1 MRSLRRALLLL
12 LLTVLPALGL
22 ADTITRACPSM
33 GSPVAASQG
42 APCCDHDGKHG
53 PVCKLG
59 LDCKTCQAFH
69 ADASLPG
76 EVYASATRFLPAAT
90 PAPRSTDPDA
100 RWRPPRSA

>member
-1 MRSLRRALLLL
+1 MRSLRRAILLL

-22 ADTITRACPSM
+22 ANTITRACPSM
-33 GSPVAASQG
+33 GSPVAASEQ

-59 LDCKTCQAFH
+59 LDCKTFQAFH
-69 ADASLPG
+69 ADAALPG
-76 EVYASATRFLPAAT
+76 DTYTPTARFIPATA